1 MTVLTALSKSTIPA
15 GFKTGLVEL
24 LQQNNVAISNH
35 KDLNPSGSAIEY
47 ELEGYHDGVKNKL
60 YNFSNESKVDIVVQP
75 SHPTRQKKLVVFDM
89 DSTLIQHEVIDMI
102 AAYAGVEE
110 EVSRVTE
117 AAMRGELD
125 FNASLEER
133 VKLLKGVP
141 VTVYNDIKKKL
152 NLTPGALELCK
163 GLKENGV
170 KMAVLSGG
178 FQPFVDWIKEV
189 LGLDYAYANVLA
201 DDGEK
206 LEGKTVG
213 RVVNAEVKAQLLAE
227 IAEKEGIPI
236 EYTVAVGDGSNDLKM
251 MDRAGF
257 GVAFSAKPI
266 VQAKAPSR
274 LNTGNLADI
283 LYILG
288 YN

>member
-1 MTVLTALSKSTIPA
+1 MATLTALSKSAIPA
-15 GFKTGLVEL
+15 AFKTSLNEL
-24 LQQNNVAISNH
+24 LSQNGIEILH
-35 KDLNPSGSAIEY
+35 KKDLNVSGSAIEY
-47 ELEGYHDGVKNKL
+47 DLKGYNDTVKEKL
-60 YNFSNESKVDIVVQP
+60 YNFSNESKVDIVVQAAGP
-75 SHPTRQKKLVVFDM
+75 SRQKKLVVFDM

-110 EVSRVTE
+110 EVSQVTE

-141 VTVYNDIKKKL
+141 VTVYDDIKKKL
-152 NLTPGALELCK
+152 NLTPGALDLCK
-163 GLKENGV
+163 GLKEHGV

-178 FQPFVDWIKEV
+178 FQPFVDWIKDV

-206 LEGKTVG
+206 LEGETVG

-227 IAEKEGIPI
+227 IAQKENIPI
-236 EYTVAVGDGSNDLKM
+236 ELTVAVGDGSNDLKM

-257 GVAFSAKPI
+257 GIAFSAKPI